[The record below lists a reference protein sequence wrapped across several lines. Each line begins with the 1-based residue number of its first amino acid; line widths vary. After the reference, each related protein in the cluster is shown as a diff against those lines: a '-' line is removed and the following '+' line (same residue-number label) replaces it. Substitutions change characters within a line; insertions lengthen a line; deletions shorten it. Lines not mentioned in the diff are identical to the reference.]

1 MKHLTVDEI
10 IDFVSLDKVDAKS
23 LTKASYVN
31 SHIRSCAQ
39 CLRKVRAF
47 QTVYDE
53 LVRMGNRSAFR
64 EVARDMVKEELS
76 QEDSLEY
83 EE

>member
-1 MKHLTVDEI
+1 MKHLTVDEM
-10 IDFVSLDKVDAKS
+10 IDFVSFDKMDAES
-23 LTKASYVN
+23 LAKASYVN
-31 SHIRSCAQ
+31 SHIRSCEQ

-53 LVRMGNRSAFR
+53 LVRMGNKVAFR
-64 EVARDMVKEELS
+64 DVARDMVKEELS
-76 QEDSLEY
+76 QEDLLEY

>member
-1 MKHLTVDEI
+1 MKHLTVDEM
-10 IDFVSLDKVDAKS
+10 IDFVSFDKVDAQI
-23 LTKASYVN
+23 LAKASYVN
-31 SHIRSCAQ
+31 AHIRSCDQ

-64 EVARDMVKEELS
+64 DVAREMAKEELS
-76 QEDSLEY
+76 QEDLLEY